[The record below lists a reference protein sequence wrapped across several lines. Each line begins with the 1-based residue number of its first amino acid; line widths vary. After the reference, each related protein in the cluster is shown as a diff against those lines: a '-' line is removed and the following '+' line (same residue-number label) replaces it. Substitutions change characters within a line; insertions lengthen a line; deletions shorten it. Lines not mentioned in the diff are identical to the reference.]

1 VVRTV
6 VAFNKKEVSDSIAG
20 MLEEAGISVRYR
32 CHSGM
37 EVIRAI
43 KKMGGGVVI
52 CNYKLADMTADQMY
66 YELQGI
72 ADFLVIAKPA
82 YLELCENE
90 GLFKLPMPVRLGE
103 LVGSVNVLIQLDQK
117 RSRAAIPKRSEEDKQ
132 LIMKAKELLM
142 EKNGMT
148 EEQAHRYLQKKSMET
163 SSKMTDTAKIILE
176 AFDYRV
182 NM

>member
-1 VVRTV
+1 
-6 VAFNKKEVSDSIAG
+6 
-20 MLEEAGISVRYR
+20 
-32 CHSGM
+32 
-37 EVIRAI
+37 
-43 KKMGGGVVI
+43 
-52 CNYKLADMTADQMY
+52 
-66 YELQGI
+66 
-72 ADFLVIAKPA
+72 
-82 YLELCENE
+82 
-90 GLFKLPMPVRLGE
+90 MPVRLGE